1 MTSDPRTPKLS
12 RSQREAAQR
21 DQFFAEITS
30 ENLQLKRTLWLALRT
45 SGSPKLTVDQTEM
58 SLLWDLQYSEVE
70 GEPTKLTLT
79 AGLLPEITPSELA
92 CLRELLVDTD
102 GLLHEV
108 RKHES
113 VNRPELPLGYL
124 QMKLMEGPEGIA
136 WGPESKKWNRKVT
149 PSPQPEPPPTHAT
162 V

>member
-21 DQFFAEITS
+21 DQFFSEIVS

-45 SGSPKLTVDQTEM
+45 SGSPTLTIDQVEM
-58 SLLWDLQYSEVE
+58 SLLWNLQYSEVP
-70 GEPTKLTLT
+70 GAPTKLTLT
-79 AGLLPEITPSELA
+79 ASLHPEITPKELA

-102 GLLHEV
+102 GALQDV
-108 RKHES
+108 RKHET

-124 QMKLMEGPEGIA
+124 QMKLMDGDEGIVWKA
-136 WGPESKKWNRKVT
+136 DLKKWVRKPLT
-149 PSPQPEPPPTHAT
+149 AQEPPPSHAP